1 MEFAINR
8 DVFLKSLSHAIGII
22 EKKTTLPILSNI
34 LIEAKNSK
42 IKITATD
49 LDIIYFEEILPQE
62 VKKEGSTT
70 TSANILYD
78 ILRKLQSNAKV
89 ELSLQGAN
97 KLKLVSGNSKFNL
110 LCISSDNFPL
120 SGEDI
125 DQKNFNV
132 PSQKLLKLLNKT
144 KISISSDE
152 TRHYLNGIYIHKITL
167 ENKSFLSAVATDSHR
182 LSSSS
187 LEIDS
192 DAYIESI
199 ILPKKTIFQ
208 LISLLEQSDSSVK
221 ISNNKSKIKF
231 EMDIGVLISKVID
244 GRFPDYNK
252 VIPKNNDKIL
262 EIKLNEFKNSI
273 ERVTSVSLDRKEGLK
288 MHISKEAVQ
297 LSVNSPNSGEGIE
310 NINAKFNSN
319 DMSISFNSRYLIDI
333 ISQIENELIVINLK
347 DPGSPVLIK
356 DFSDKNSFHVVMPM
370 KIWFILMKGN
380 IRLFFYFSL
389 SNHLIPMPIWAI
401 DLSRI

>member
-1 MEFAINR
+1 MEFTIQR
-8 DVFLKSLSHAIGII
+8 DNLLKSLGHACGVV

-34 LIEAKNSK
+34 LIEAKGTK

-49 LDIIYFEEILPQE
+49 LDIIYSEEVPLLE
-62 VKKEGSTT
+62 LKKEGSTT
-70 TSANILYD
+70 TSATILYD
-78 ILRKLQSNAKV
+78 IIKKLEPNSKIEFNLQS
-89 ELSLQGAN
+89 QN
-97 KLKLVSGNSKFNL
+97 KLKIVSSKSKFNL
-110 LCISSDNFPL
+110 LCIPSDSFPL
-120 SGEDI
+120 SNEDI
-125 DQKNFNV
+125 NEKTFEIS
-132 PSQKLLKLLNKT
+132 SQKMLKLLHKT
-144 KISISSDE
+144 KISISNDE
-152 TRHYLNGIYIHKITL
+152 TRHYLNGIYIHKMIL
-167 ENKSFLSAVATDSHR
+167 ENKSFLCAVATDSHR

-192 DAYIESI
+192 DAHIESI

-208 LISLLEQSDSSVK
+208 LISLLEQSNSSIK

-288 MHISKEAVQ
+288 MSISKEAVQ

-310 NINAKFNSN
+310 SINAKFNSN
-319 DMSISFNSRYLIDI
+319 DLNISFNSRYLIDI
-333 ISQIENELIVINLK
+333 ASQIENESIVINLK
-347 DPGSPVLIK
+347 DPGSPVLIR

-370 KIWFILMKGN
+370 KI
-380 IRLFFYFSL
+380 
-389 SNHLIPMPIWAI
+389 
-401 DLSRI
+401 